1 MIPPTNH
8 PVWKKLITGEKSLKS
23 SNVGINMLLYNS
35 MLKYKRDGSSA
46 TLAQLSQHA
55 HDFFVKFE
63 QSLQGE
69 VKQLL
74 S

>member
-8 PVWKKLITGEKSLKS
+8 AVWKKLITGEKSLKS

-35 MLKYKRDGSSA
+35 ILKYKRDGSPA
-46 TLAQLSQHA
+46 TLAQLIQHA
-55 HDFFVKFE
+55 HDYFVKFE

-69 VKQLL
+69 AKQLF